1 MTGRNL
7 ANVNTPGYSRQR
19 VDLSS
24 GATMAGRYGPESMG
38 VSIIGV
44 SQARDTFLDRQVR
57 LEKSLTAG
65 LTMKQDIYSQVQT
78 ALGQNI
84 NTAGGATGVDDIS
97 SSTGGISGG
106 LNEFFSAFQAL
117 SANPSDV
124 STKQTVMESAA
135 TLVEKINLADQRLG
149 AVQGE
154 LTEQIGA
161 DVASANQ
168 LLREIAGAER
178 KDCSLRSNGPRA
190 GRSICATSDKR
201 SWNSFRLT

>member
-1 MTGRNL
+1 MRRVSPSPDMSLIANLLRGTAGLTAQSKGLEVTGRNL

-84 NTAGGATGVDDIS
+84 NTAGGATGVNEVS
-97 SSTGGISGG
+97 S
-106 LNEFFSAFQAL
+106 
-117 SANPSDV
+117 
-124 STKQTVMESAA
+124 
-135 TLVEKINLADQRLG
+135 
-149 AVQGE
+149 
-154 LTEQIGA
+154 
-161 DVASANQ
+161 
-168 LLREIAGAER
+168 
-178 KDCSLRSNGPRA
+178 
-190 GRSICATSDKR
+190 
-201 SWNSFRLT
+201 